1 MSVVDKRAPVRD
13 SNLSDEG
20 NRLSATT
27 DICAGLV
34 IALAVSVLGFAIL
47 QQRPAAGAP
56 PDRVETA
63 MSFIGP

>member
-1 MSVVDKRAPVRD
+1 MSVVDERVPAPNG
-13 SNLSDEG
+13 NLSDEG

-27 DICAGLV
+27 DICAGLL
-34 IALAVSVLGFAIL
+34 IALAVSVLGSAIL